1 MLDIFD
7 IIWFTNIYY
16 NTNLFLMLLS
26 CVYLFFTLT
35 IVESKPDL
43 SSKNLSN
50 TSKWA
55 KWHKN
60 VLFKTE
66 LWTMKKAQNIHRN
79 NIEKNSQKNSNETLF
94 NIQYKFNFLDEHC
107 SDYLHWKW
115 TALFLMDTPA
125 NLFQAVDLSKTTIRA
140 HFSTCRRK
148 FSAQI
153 KDSCVNMSQTIK
165 ILLFIIFIW
174 K

>member
-1 MLDIFD
+1 MC
-7 IIWFTNIYY
+7 IY
-16 NTNLFLMLLS
+16 LSLWQLLNS
-26 CVYLFFTLT
+26 LT
-35 IVESKPDL
+35 QLLPDL

-50 TSKWA
+50 TSQMTQKRIIQDRT
-55 KWHKN
+55 
-60 VLFKTE
+60 LT
-66 LWTMKKAQNIHRN
+66 LKKAQNIHRN
-79 NIEKNSQKNSNETLF
+79 NIEKNSQKNSNKTLF
-94 NIQYKFNFLDEHC
+94 NIQYKFNFLNEHC

-125 NLFQAVDLSKTTIRA
+125 NFFQAVDLSKTTIRA
-140 HFSTCRRK
+140 YFSTCMWK
-148 FSAQI
+148 LSAQI